1 MPEGKGRNEIKIGI
15 LAIAAI
21 LALFLGFN
29 FLKGNSLFNTDNEY
43 FTYYDDVTGLTP
55 AAQVMIN
62 GYQVG
67 KVADI
72 EMMANQHFKVTLNIK
87 DDFRVTKGSTAQL
100 LSNDLLSGAKVIT
113 LVPGQSKELAPEG
126 TTLKGQTS
134 AGILD
139 NLGDNVSPMITTASN
154 AVTNIDSVVLSLK
167 QIVDDDARMHLRN
180 SMASLDVTMRQME
193 LLTSALNQ
201 QTKNLNAVMT
211 NANSTMRHTNSV
223 AENLAASNARIT
235 AILTNAEGATNQLN
249 QAKIRQTVD
258 NLEATTNKL
267 NSLISK
273 IDNDKGTLGL
283 MVNDP
288 KLYNNLT
295 KTVEDLGNLAD
306 DLKKHPGKY
315 INISVFGSRK
325 TAE

>member
-15 LAIAAI
+15 LALAAI

-43 FTYYDDVTGLTP
+43 FTHYDDVTGLTP
-55 AAQVMIN
+55 AAKVMIN

-67 KVADI
+67 KVSDI
-72 EMMANQHFKVTLNIK
+72 EMMANKHFKVTLSIK
-87 DDFRVTKGSTAQL
+87 DDYRVTKGSIAQL

-113 LVPGQSKELAPEG
+113 LIPGSSNELAPDG
-126 TTLKGQTS
+126 STLNGQSS

-139 NLGDNVSPMITTASN
+139 NLGNNVSPMISN
-154 AVTNIDSVVLSLK
+154 VDSVITSVK
-167 QIVDDDARMHLRN
+167 AIVDEDARMHLKN
-180 SMASLDVTMRQME
+180 SMASLEVTMRQME
-193 LLTSALNQ
+193 LLTAALNQ
-201 QTKNLNAVMT
+201 QSSNLNAVMT
-211 NANSTMRHTNSV
+211 NANSTMRYTNSV
-223 AENLAASNARIT
+223 AQNLANSNARVT
-235 AILTNAEGATNQLN
+235 AILSNAEGATNQIN
-249 QAKIRQTVD
+249 QAKIRETVD
-258 NLEATTNKL
+258 NLEAATNRL
-267 NSLISK
+267 NSLIAK
-273 IDNDKGTLGL
+273 LDTDKGTLGL
-283 MVNDP
+283 LVNDP

-325 TAE
+325 SE